1 VNRTWRPSERRHA
14 VHGYRGLMPDVPE
27 AVPAPDL
34 GDPELHKTI
43 VRLAS
48 GGIGEGID
56 RLRELAAELE
66 SADEDPESVSVVPL
80 TTSQAAMVLVGWL
93 SEWPEQVEAIRTTTQ
108 DMTYPLGRFFS
119 VVYDTSAALLEATG
133 IAGLVSSLTEPSR
146 VALAEELERLAH
158 VGTAE
163 YARGRVLSVHAF
175 ERSIDGIVGYLGA
188 SEEVGELVREQTLGI
203 TGAAVQEIR
212 ETGAAADGLTEGM
225 FRRLL
230 GRERRPLPPAPAVE

>member
-1 VNRTWRPSERRHA
+1 
-14 VHGYRGLMPDVPE
+14 MPDIPE
-27 AVPAPDL
+27 AAPAPEL

-43 VRLAS
+43 VRLVS

-56 RLRELAAELE
+56 RLKELAAELE
-66 SADEDPESVSVVPL
+66 FADQDPESVSVVPL
-80 TTSQAAMVLVGWL
+80 TTNQAAMVLVGWL
-93 SEWPEQVEAIRTTTQ
+93 SEWPEQVDAMKTATA
-108 DMTYPLGRFFS
+108 DMAYPFGHLLG
-119 VVYDTSAALLEATG
+119 VVYDTGAALLEATG

-146 VALAEELERLAH
+146 VALAQELDRLAN

-212 ETGAAADGLTEGM
+212 ETGAAADGMTEGM

-230 GRERRPLPPAPAVE
+230 GREKRPLPPAPAVD

>member
-1 VNRTWRPSERRHA
+1 MPEVPQAPSS
-14 VHGYRGLMPDVPE
+14 PQ
-27 AVPAPDL
+27 L
-34 GDPELHKTI
+34 GDSELHKTI
-43 VRLAS
+43 VRLVS

-56 RLRELAAELE
+56 RLKVLAAELE
-66 SADEDPESVSVVPL
+66 SADQDPESVSAVPL
-80 TTSQAAMVLVGWL
+80 TTNQAAMILVGWL
-93 SEWPEQVEAIRTTTQ
+93 SEWPEQLDAMRTTTV
-108 DMTYPLGRFFS
+108 DMTYPLGRLFG
-119 VVYDTSAALLEATG
+119 VVYDTGAALLEATG
-133 IAGLVSSLTEPSR
+133 VAGLVSSLTEPSR
-146 VALAEELERLAH
+146 VALAQELDRLAN

-163 YARGRVLSVHAF
+163 YARGRVLSVQAF

-212 ETGAAADGLTEGM
+212 ETGAAADGLTEGV